1 MKVLHFINS
10 LSAGGAER
18 LLVDL
23 VLRLNRKGVKTD
35 ILMIRGGDSPFLD
48 KLSADMDIKV
58 MELTEK
64 GSVYNPFHI
73 LKLNAYFK
81 LYDIVHVHLFP
92 ALYWSGIFSFFKRK
106 NFHLVFTEHNTT
118 NRRREISLFKFFD
131 KLIYGRFDR
140 IITIS
145 DSVDETL
152 KAHLV
157 DYHAKLVKIYN
168 GIDLDEIAVAK
179 PYGKSEIGCKESDVL
194 IMQVSSF
201 TPQKDQL
208 TLIKSLP
215 YLPEEFKLI
224 LVGGGPLEAENL
236 EYVKKQGLS
245 ERVIFL
251 GIRNDVP
258 RLLKTVDLIVL
269 SSLFE
274 GLSLASVEGLASGR
288 PFISSDVP
296 GLTEVVENAGL
307 MFQSKNHEE
316 LAQLIRSLIENSEF
330 YQETVAR
337 CQERAKTYD
346 IRFMTDNY
354 IKLYEELSSQQENL

>member
-23 VLRLNRKGVKTD
+23 VLRLNKKGIKTD
-35 ILMIRGGDSPFLD
+35 ILMIKGGDSPFLE
-48 KLSADMDIKV
+48 KLSSDMDIKV
-58 MELTEK
+58 MELTGK
-64 GSVYNPFHI
+64 GSVYNPSHI
-73 LKLNAYFK
+73 LKLNAYFN
-81 LYDIVHVHLFP
+81 LYDVVHVHLFP
-92 ALYWSGIFSFFKRK
+92 ALYWSGIFNFFKKK

-131 KLIYGRFDR
+131 KLIYGRYDR

-145 DSVDETL
+145 NSVDETL
-152 KAHLV
+152 KSHLV
-157 DYHAKLVKIYN
+157 NHHSKIVKIYN

-179 PYGKSEIGCKESDVL
+179 PYGKNEIGCKESDVL

-201 TPQKDQL
+201 TPQKDQS
-208 TLIKSLP
+208 TLIKSLQH
-215 YLPEEFKLI
+215 LPDQFKLV
-224 LVGGGPLEAENL
+224 LVGGGPLKAENL
-236 EYVKKQGLS
+236 DYVKKQDLS

-258 RLLKTVDLIVL
+258 RLLKTVDVVVL

-274 GLSLASVEGLASGR
+274 GLSLASVEGLASGK
-288 PFISSDVP
+288 PFISSNVP

-307 MFQSKNHEE
+307 MFQSKNHKE
-316 LAQLIRSLIENSEF
+316 LAQLIQSLIDNREF
-330 YQETVAR
+330 YMKTVAK
-337 CQERAKTYD
+337 CQERAKMYD
-346 IRFMTDNY
+346 IRFMTNNY
-354 IKLYEELSSQQENL
+354 IRLYKELSFKKKKL